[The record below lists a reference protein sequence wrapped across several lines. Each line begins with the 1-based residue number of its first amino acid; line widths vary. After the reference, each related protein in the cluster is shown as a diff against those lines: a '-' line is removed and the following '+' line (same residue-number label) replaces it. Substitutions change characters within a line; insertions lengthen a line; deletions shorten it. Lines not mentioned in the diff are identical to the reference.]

1 MQIESILI
9 AIHVVA
15 AIAITGLVLIQRGKG
30 AEIGASFG
38 SGASQTMFGTLG
50 SGNFL
55 TKSTTL
61 MTVVFFATSLGLAIM
76 ARERAE
82 LAVQNSGLLSG
93 DIEQVQQPAPAPVQ
107 QETAPQGD
115 VPQAGEAA
123 PQGDVPQAGE
133 TAPQG
138 DLPVVEQPA
147 GDVPAAP
154 EQPE

>member
-9 AIHVVA
+9 AIHVLA
-15 AIAITGLVLIQRGKG
+15 AIAITGLVLVQRGKG
-30 AEIGASFG
+30 ADIGASFG
-38 SGASQTMFGTLG
+38 SGASQTMFGSLG

-55 TKSTTL
+55 TMSTTL

-93 DIEQVQQPAPAPVQ
+93 DIESVQQQAPQQPAPAPAQ

-115 VPQAGEAA
+115 IPQAGDAA
-123 PQGDVPQAGE
+123 PQGDVPA
-133 TAPQG
+133 
-138 DLPVVEQPA
+138 VEEPA
-147 GDVPAAP
+147 GDVPAVP
-154 EQPE
+154 EEPQN

>member
-15 AIAITGLVLIQRGKG
+15 AIVITGLVLIQRGKG
-30 AEIGASFG
+30 ADIGASFG
-38 SGASQTMFGTLG
+38 SGASQTMFGSLG

-55 TKSTTL
+55 TKSTTM

-93 DIEQVQQPAPAPVQ
+93 DIENVQQQPAPAPAQ

-115 VPQAGEAA
+115 IPQAGEAA
-123 PQGDVPQAGE
+123 PQGDVPVAE
-133 TAPQG
+133 EPAG
-138 DLPVVEQPA
+138 DLPP
-147 GDVPAAP
+147 VPQ